1 MKRVLITGIDTS
13 TLPKLSLAESNA
25 LLEAISKGDEDARE
39 IFLRANIR
47 LVLSIIGRF
56 ANAHESA
63 DDMFQAGM
71 VGLVKS
77 LNNFDNSY
85 GVCFST
91 YAVPMVIGEI
101 KRFLRDRNGIKVPR
115 SMRDTA
121 YKALKAREMLS
132 ENNNQVELIEIA
144 EEIGIPMKEIAC
156 ALDAVSDTV
165 SFYDPVFGDDDPDG
179 LLLLDQI
186 ADPKEN
192 PDRWTENLALSEAM
206 HCIEDRENLVL
217 TMRYYEGKTQVEIS
231 QITGISQAQIS
242 RIEKSAISKLKKC
255 LVNN

>member
-1 MKRVLITGIDTS
+1 MNRVFITGVDTS
-13 TLPKLSLAESNA
+13 TLPKLSVEQTND
-25 LLEAISKGDEDARE
+25 LLQRISEGDSEARE
-39 IFLRANIR
+39 IFLQANIR
-47 LVLSIIGRF
+47 LVLSIVGRF
-56 ANAHESA
+56 ANAHENA

-91 YAVPMVIGEI
+91 YAVPMIMGEI

-121 YKALKAREMLS
+121 YKALRAREILC
-132 ENNNQVELIEIA
+132 ERNPQAELVEIA
-144 EEIGIPMKEIAC
+144 EEIGIPLKDVAC

-179 LLLLDQI
+179 LLVLDQL

-192 PDRWTENLALSEAM
+192 PDRWTENIALNEALK
-206 HCIEDRENLVL
+206 CVQDREKTVITL
-217 TMRYYEGKTQVEIS
+217 RYFEGKTQVEIS
-231 QITGISQAQIS
+231 DITGISQAQIS
-242 RIEKSAISKLKKC
+242 RIEKSAIEKLKKC
-255 LVNN
+255 LS

>member
-1 MKRVLITGIDTS
+1 MNRVSITGIDTS
-13 TLPKLSLAESNA
+13 PLPKLSLKESEE
-25 LLEAISKGDEDARE
+25 LLRRISEGDDNARE
-39 IFLRANIR
+39 LFLKANMR
-47 LVLSIIGRF
+47 LVLSIVGRF
-56 ANAHESA
+56 SSSHENA

-77 LNNFDNSY
+77 LNNFDYSY

-91 YAVPMVIGEI
+91 YAVPMIMGEI

-121 YKALKAREMLS
+121 YKALKAREML
-132 ENNNQVELIEIA
+132 ENSNVQTELVEIA
-144 EEIGIPMKEIAC
+144 EEIGIPLRDVAC

-179 LLLLDQI
+179 LLILDQL

-192 PDRWTENLALSEAM
+192 PDRWTENIALNEALK
-206 HCIEDRENLVL
+206 CVPEREKLVL
-217 TMRYYEGKTQVEIS
+217 TLRYFEGKTQVEIS
-231 QITGISQAQIS
+231 QITGISQAQVS
-242 RIEKSAISKLKKC
+242 RIEKSAIDKLKKC
-255 LVNN
+255 LC